1 MNAKLPLTTRSRVTI
16 AASLAILAATAGGGL
31 AVSMSPAR
39 HALAAQASP
48 DCARYVSPRG
58 SDRWPGTQRRPFRT
72 VKRLASRLRAGQTGC
87 VEPGATFV
95 EDITIRRGGTAGL
108 PVTLTS
114 PARPAATIRGRLYI
128 ADSANHVVISN
139 LVLDGRN
146 REKIAS
152 PTVNGDDILFDHDE
166 VTNYHTAICFLLG
179 NREYGQAVDVVIRA
193 SAIHDC
199 GALPANNQEHGIYVE
214 WANGTVIT
222 GNAITKNADRGIQL
236 FPDAQHSTVTHN
248 FIVANGEGV
257 IMSGDGHA
265 ASSDNVVTFNVIAD
279 STVRHDVEEWWQ
291 GPVGERN
298 EVTSNCVGGPSSI
311 QQPARGFV
319 ARDNIVLTRSVRM
332 MSIPGG
338 FCGLPPGLHPGPA
351 QRSR

>member
-1 MNAKLPLTTRSRVTI
+1 MTTRTGLAI
-16 AASLAILAATAGGGL
+16 ATPLAILVAAAGGGL
-31 AVSMSPAR
+31 ALSKSPTHPAYGAR
-39 HALAAQASP
+39 PAPYCSRYASP
-48 DCARYVSPRG
+48 NG
-58 SDRWPGTQRRPFRT
+58 SDRWPGTQRRPFRS
-72 VKRLASRLRAGQTGC
+72 VRRLVSRLQAGQTGC

-95 EDITIRRGGTAGL
+95 EDVTIRRGGLAGL
-108 PVTLTS
+108 PITLTS

-146 REKIAS
+146 RENIPS

-166 VTNYHTAICFLLG
+166 VTNHHTAICFLLG
-179 NREYGQAVDVVIRA
+179 SRQYGQAVDVVIRA

-199 GALPANNQEHGIYVE
+199 GALPPSNQEHGVYVE
-214 WANGTVIT
+214 WATRTVIT
-222 GNAITKNADRGIQL
+222 GNAITRNADRGVQL

-248 FIVANGEGV
+248 YIVANGEGV
-257 IMSGDGHA
+257 IVSGDEDA
-265 ASSDNVVTFNVIAD
+265 ASSDNVVAFNVISD
-279 STVRHDVEEWWQ
+279 STIRHDVEEWWQ

-319 ARDNIVLTRSVRM
+319 ALDNIVLERSVRM
-332 MSIPGG
+332 MPIAGG
-338 FCGLPPGLHPGPA
+338 FCGLAPGLRPGPA